1 MRKLLIMSLFLI
13 SSFIFIL
20 KPKALD
26 TEISHGRVQYNLYK
40 GIVPSY
46 CENNNCSSAL
56 GPVTMFYEGNVGDT
70 SYAILN
76 SSGNTGLYYD
86 SIRMIDFNIYNTD
99 FQYNKPYLVKFVLET
114 GSDININSIDLN
126 KRVVCSSCDRV
137 SVSYKEISSSPTRK
151 YELSVF
157 FLASSTTNSMEIVIG
172 NNSLDLLNFAY
183 LFYNTHRTS
192 SEGIRINSVNV
203 YLLDDDSALLGGI
216 QNAINANLEQTINL
230 INNSSKTNEKLD
242 NINNS
247 LTDDTPP
254 DTSEFGDVSGWLPS
268 GPVDSIITLPLNAL
282 NSISN
287 SLNGNCSTINL
298 PLPFIDSTLPLTCG
312 TDFYSQVSGLSLF
325 LNSLFTIL
333 GGITLYKYFVYLYN
347 WVDRIVSLKEDD
359 EKWGAV

>member
-1 MRKLLIMSLFLI
+1 MKKILILVFGLLSMFL
-13 SSFIFIL
+13 FIL

-157 FLASSTTNSMEIVIG
+157 FLSSSTTNSMEIVIG

-216 QNAINANLEQTINL
+216 QNAINSNLEQTKEL
-230 INNSSKTNEKLD
+230 INNTIVTNGKLD
-242 NINNS
+242 NINDSMTN
-247 LTDDTPP
+247 DDI
-254 DTSEFGDVSGWLPS
+254 DTSGANSFFEDFESKDHGGLSTLITAPLNVIVKITDKCKPIVIDVLGKN
-268 GPVDSIITLPLNAL
+268 ITLPC
-282 NSISN
+282 
-287 SLNGNCSTINL
+287 G
-298 PLPFIDSTLPLTCG
+298 DTLFWDRPDVKTFRAIWNVIVCG
-312 TDFYSQVSGLSLF
+312 P
-325 LNSLFTIL
+325 IL
-333 GGITLYKYFVYLYN
+333 YYLLIKLYKVIEGLKN
-347 WVDRIVSLKEDD
+347 PDDDRIEVVDL
-359 EKWGAV
+359 